1 MTRHRTTILSTAL
14 ATVLVA
20 GLDSRPAHADPGEPT
35 AVETR
40 SYNHAPVTR
49 VGDGEGFGLIRGTRL
64 TSEGNDTTVRA
75 WPGFVAGFQI

>member
-1 MTRHRTTILSTAL
+1 MTRHRTTILSTAI

-20 GLDSRPAHADPGEPT
+20 GLASSVQSDPGEPT